1 MPSRVPEVIDALVQ
15 LARTEPAYEAGEDGT
30 GGVVVADGPQ
40 VTEDAA
46 PDWLVIGFDGDPNG
60 DFESAQ
66 TIGGWSDLGGGRE
79 EEFTVTVAAISNRGD
94 ADTVAARGRVYE
106 IAARVEAWLMAD
118 PSLGLPGLEAFVG
131 GTRLVQDQTEDGAS
145 VRLLLSV
152 AGRGFTRR

>member
-1 MPSRVPEVIDALVQ
+1 MGSRVPEVIDVLVQ
-15 LARTEPAYEAGEDGT
+15 LAKTEDAYEASADHPC
-30 GGVVVADGPQ
+30 GVVVADGPQ
-40 VTEDAA
+40 VTDDES
-46 PDWLVIGFDGDPNG
+46 PDWLVVGFDGDPDG

-66 TIGGWSDLGGGRE
+66 TVGGWSDLGGGRE
-79 EEFTVTVAAISNRGD
+79 EEFQVTVAAISNRGD
-94 ADTVAARGRVYE
+94 ANNVAARARVYE

-131 GTRLVQDQTEDGAS
+131 GTRLVQDQTEKGAS